1 METIDLF
8 ESFFAGIA
16 VQPLW
21 KFQVLGLLVAALIL
35 LLAWDCVR
43 QPSQMLAF
51 TTERG
56 QVFLSRRAITE
67 MIARV
72 AARTHGVAKC
82 KSTLKRRS
90 GKLSIT
96 LHLTIR
102 ADADLVEIERRLET
116 QIVEVLSRNL
126 GFQSLGT
133 FTTKAVSV
141 VGELGEPRGASRA
154 AATAVPVSRE
164 AELRKDAGSTPAQS

>member
-16 VQPLW
+16 VQPVW
-21 KFQVLGLLVAALIL
+21 KFQVLGLLVAALLL

-56 QVFLSRRAITE
+56 QVFLSRRAISE

-90 GKLSIT
+90 GKLYIT
-96 LHLTIR
+96 LLLTIR

-133 FTTKAVSV
+133 FTTRAVSV

-154 AATAVPVSRE
+154 GTAAPASRVTE
-164 AELRKDAGSTPAQS
+164 SRKDDGSTPAQS

>member
-1 METIDLF
+1 METIDLI
-8 ESFFAGIA
+8 ERFFAGIA
-16 VQPLW
+16 VLPVW
-21 KFQVLGLLVAALIL
+21 KFQVLGLLVVALLL
-35 LLAWDCVR
+35 LLAWDRVR

-90 GKLSIT
+90 GRLFIT

-102 ADADLVEIERRLET
+102 ADADLMQIERRLET

-133 FTTKAVSV
+133 FTTRAVSV
-141 VGELGEPRGASRA
+141 VGELGEPRAASRA
-154 AATAVPVSRE
+154 SAPRV
-164 AELRKDAGSTPAQS
+164 AELPRDAGATTPQP